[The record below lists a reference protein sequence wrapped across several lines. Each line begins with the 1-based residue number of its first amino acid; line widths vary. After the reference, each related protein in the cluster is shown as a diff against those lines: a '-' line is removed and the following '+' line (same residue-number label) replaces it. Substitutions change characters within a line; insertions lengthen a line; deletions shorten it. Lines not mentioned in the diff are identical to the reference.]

1 MNKKFS
7 FFIIAATVSQFL
19 TAGFHSMSLFVQPEA
34 KNDTEKQL
42 IELSTNYH
50 PDAGMGFH
58 PSLNELF
65 TGLSACF
72 TLLCLFAALLNLFFK
87 KKNLPVPQWR
97 GFLLIQTAVFGI
109 LFAVMAVFT
118 FLPPIVCTGLI
129 FIFCLGAYLTV
140 NKKYSNG

>member
-1 MNKKFS
+1 MTRKLS
-7 FFIIAATVSQFL
+7 FFIRAAAIVQLL
-19 TAGFHSMSLFVQPEA
+19 TAVFHSLSFFVQPEA

-58 PSLNELF
+58 PSLSELF

-72 TLLCLFAALLNLFFK
+72 TLICLFAALLNWYFL
-87 KKNLPVPQWR
+87 KNKLSPGLWR
-97 GFLLIQTAVFGI
+97 GFMLIQTVVFGG
-109 LFAVMAVFT
+109 LFTLMAVFT

-129 FIFCLGAYLTV
+129 FIFCMGAFVTAK
-140 NKKYSNG
+140 NTA